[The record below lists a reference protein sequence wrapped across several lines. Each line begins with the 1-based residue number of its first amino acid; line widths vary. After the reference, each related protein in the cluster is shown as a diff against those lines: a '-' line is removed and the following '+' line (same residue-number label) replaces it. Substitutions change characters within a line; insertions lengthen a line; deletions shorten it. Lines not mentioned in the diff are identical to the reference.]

1 MPIITSNHKDLFR
14 TSTTEDKL
22 TLLQLLLDAHELTL
36 NLSLALLKIIH
47 GELRSDQSH
56 DRSLYKRYAETIESM
71 RYHML
76 DTFQLMVAAWKSNR
90 TISIT
95 PAEWFP
101 DDKPNG
107 QDG

>member
-22 TLLQLLLDAHELTL
+22 TLFQLLLDANELTV
-36 NLSLALLKIIH
+36 NLSLSLLKIIH
-47 GELRSDQSH
+47 RELKNNQNRNH
-56 DRSLYKRYAETIESM
+56 SLFKRYAEAIESL

-76 DTFQLMVAAWKSNR
+76 DTLQLVVIAWKYQQSP
-90 TISIT
+90 SMT

-101 DDKPNG
+101 EEPKG
-107 QDG
+107 